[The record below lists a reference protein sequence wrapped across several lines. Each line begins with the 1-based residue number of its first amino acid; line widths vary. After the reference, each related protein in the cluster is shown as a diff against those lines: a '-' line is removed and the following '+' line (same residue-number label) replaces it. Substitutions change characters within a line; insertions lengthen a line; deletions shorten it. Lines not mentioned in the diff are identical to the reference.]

1 MLFIDHTKPKIIVG
15 NCKSITS
22 LKLRILFFG
31 SISFIFYFLIFYF
44 EELVMHYFVLGS
56 WYALLPISTAFLIS
70 IAYGSFANFVIDY
83 IVKIQEKKSKF

>member
-1 MLFIDHTKPKIIVG
+1 MY
-15 NCKSITS
+15 S

-31 SISFIFYFLIFYF
+31 AISFILYFLIFYF

-70 IAYGSFANFVIDY
+70 IAYGSFANFVI
-83 IVKIQEKKSKF
+83 VFFGKIHDKKSKF

>member
-1 MLFIDHTKPKIIVG
+1 MKRTKKDSLNQFKNMDP
-15 NCKSITS
+15 

-83 IVKIQEKKSKF
+83 ISKIQKTRNKE

>member
-1 MLFIDHTKPKIIVG
+1 MDPI
-15 NCKSITS
+15 
-22 LKLRILFFG
+22 KLRIIFFG
-31 SISFIFYFLIFYF
+31 SISFILYFLIFYF

-83 IVKIQEKKSKF
+83 ISKTREKKSKF